1 MSSEKLRLISAFVS
15 RCSVYHSRT
24 NWVASRQS
32 RKYSSSYSIAMKERN
47 ALFNEEKE
55 RQRQRIGRVEKI
67 EVKYKGVPENV
78 ILGMNKG
85 ISTPFHCAQH
95 MSTMLVER
103 SALAC
108 VNGELWDMHKPLEED
123 CDLLLLHF
131 RDTDPFHLNKAFW
144 RTCSFLLGA
153 TIMNIFKEH
162 VSVKLHS
169 FPSPNVKSGSFV
181 YDVDLNLEDWKP
193 TQDELRV
200 ISAAMVKL
208 THDPSHS
215 EDKFKIERLDVSA
228 DLAMQMFSDNGHKM
242 KQIPSIAQANGS
254 QVTLYRFQDHI
265 DISRGP
271 MIANSAFIGRCTIAA
286 VHKIVSGN
294 DHLYRFQG
302 VALPSGIKLN
312 HFSYG
317 ILEERARKLN
327 HSWLPKR
334 SKLEVG
340 VAAG

>member
-1 MSSEKLRLISAFVS
+1 MRTQTLRFVSDYVS
-15 RCSVYHSRT
+15 RCCNGYNSRT
-24 NWVASRQS
+24 SWVSARHS
-32 RKYSSSYSIAMKERN
+32 RKYSSSYSIAVKERN
-47 ALFNEEKE
+47 ILFDEEKE
-55 RQRQRIGRVEKI
+55 RQRQSIGRIEKI

-85 ISTPFHCAQH
+85 ISTPFHCAQP
-95 MSTMLVER
+95 
-103 SALAC
+103 LAC

-131 RDTDPFHLNKAFW
+131 RDADPFHLNKAFW

-153 TIMNIFKEH
+153 TVMNLFKEH

-181 YDVDLNLEDWKP
+181 YDVDLNLNDWKP
-193 TQDELRV
+193 TKDELRV

-208 THDPSHS
+208 THDASHS
-215 EDKFKIERLDVSA
+215 EEKLKIDRLDVKE
-228 DLAMQMFSDNGHKM
+228 DLALQMFHDNEHKT
-242 KQIPSIAQANGS
+242 KQIPLIASSSNGNL
-254 QVTLYRFQDHI
+254 VTLYRFKDHI

-286 VHKIVSGN
+286 VHKIESECS
-294 DHLYRFQG
+294 HLYRFQG
-302 VALPSGIKLN
+302 VALPCGIKIN
-312 HFSYG
+312 HFAYG
-317 ILEERARKLN
+317 ILEERAKKLN
-327 HSWLPKR
+327 HAWLPR
-334 SKLEVG
+334 RRRMEVG